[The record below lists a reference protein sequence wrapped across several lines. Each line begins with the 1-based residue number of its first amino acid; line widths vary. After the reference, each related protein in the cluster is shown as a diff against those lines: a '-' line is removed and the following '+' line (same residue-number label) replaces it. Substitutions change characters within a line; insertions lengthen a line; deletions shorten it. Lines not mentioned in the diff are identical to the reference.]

1 MTNQHILPLTW
12 QTRYDQSSFIV
23 ADCNRHA
30 YDLVL
35 NVDQWPH
42 PIVIIQ
48 GEQGIGKTHL
58 VHIFTDKN
66 TANSLDTQGDQF
78 ISDGQSC
85 FVLDDADQS
94 QISHESLFH
103 LYNHVLTTNG
113 RWLITC
119 TKPVAEWVT
128 LPDLLSRL
136 QSCPLVLL
144 DMPDET
150 MIAQAYQKLF
160 TDRGLFVDDKVLSY
174 LALRTERSFSAVLT
188 IVDHLDKAALQT
200 KRRVTIPLVQELG
213 LFG

>member
-1 MTNQHILPLTW
+1 MSNQHILPLTW
-12 QTRYDQSSFIV
+12 QTRYDEASFIV

-30 YDLVL
+30 YDLIA
-35 NVDQWPH
+35 NADQWSH
-42 PIVIIQ
+42 PVCVLQ
-48 GEQGIGKTHL
+48 GAQGSGKTHL
-58 VHIFTDKN
+58 AQIFQDKN
-66 TANSLDTQGDQF
+66 AASLFVADVDHLIAKGA
-78 ISDGQSC
+78 SS
-85 FVLDDADQS
+85 FVLDDADRS
-94 QISHESLFH
+94 AVDPEILFH
-103 LYNHVLTTNG
+103 LYNHVVATKG

-119 TKPVAEWVT
+119 TRSVAEWVV

-136 QSCPLVLL
+136 QSCPLVRL

-160 TDRGLFVDDKVLSY
+160 TDRGLFVDDKVLAY
-174 LALRTERSFSAVLT
+174 LALRTERSFSAVLA